1 MIDQK
6 TLPKPTDLV
15 AYSGGSCGP
24 VMFHHL
30 DEGTTIM
37 DARAIAWGNGYAL
50 RVVEFA
56 DDPAMGWDDE
66 ADMPELARLQ
76 MEGENVVDRWEPPS
90 PGDGWIF
97 AGKHDGEEGPIAL
110 FLRPLTEEERERE
123 GWLGWRKTIENIAE
137 GLETT
142 GLVSQC
148 NNGMGI
154 GPEVLYE
161 AAKDLRALAAR
172 MRG

>member
-1 MIDQK
+1 MIDQS

-15 AYSGGSCGP
+15 AYPDGQCGP

-56 DDPAMGWDDE
+56 DDPAMGWEDE

-76 MEGENVVDRWEPPS
+76 MDGEMVVGRWNPPS
-90 PGDGWIF
+90 PGEGWIF
-97 AGKHDGEEGPIAL
+97 AGKHDDEGGPVAL
-110 FLRPLTEEERERE
+110 FLRPLTEGDRERDGWF
-123 GWLGWRKTIENIAE
+123 GWLKTIEGIAE

-154 GPEVLYE
+154 GPEALYE
-161 AAKDLRALAAR
+161 AAKDLRTLATR